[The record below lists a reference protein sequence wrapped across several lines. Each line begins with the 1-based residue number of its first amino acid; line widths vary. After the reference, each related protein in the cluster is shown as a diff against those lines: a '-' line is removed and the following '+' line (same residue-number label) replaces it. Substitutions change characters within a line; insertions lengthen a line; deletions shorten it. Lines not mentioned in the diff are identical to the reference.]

1 MRLRQFTISI
11 VAALLPLVASAD
23 DDGQALSLWQVG
35 GESNTIY
42 LLGSIHMLRAQD
54 HPLPPAIY
62 AAYDDAE
69 KLIMELDMDDLN
81 PVDSQALSNELG
93 LIQDGR
99 TLSDLMGEALYAEA
113 EQLAVTAQIPLA
125 LLANAEPWFA
135 AMNVEIMLLM
145 RMGFNPSLG
154 VESALLE
161 RAQAD
166 GKEIL
171 GFETIRQQL
180 EFLDGLSQ
188 EAQREMLIQALA
200 DGADM
205 REMMD
210 GMIEAWRTGDV
221 AYLEKNLLADMQ
233 DYPELN
239 QTIVVDRNVNW
250 TNEIEDM
257 LDDDIDY
264 LIVVGTLHLVGEDG
278 VPQLLEARGHE
289 VTQLRQSVN

>member
-1 MRLRQFTISI
+1 
-11 VAALLPLVASAD
+11 VAALLPLVAGAD
-23 DDGQALSLWQVG
+23 EDGRAMSLWQVD
-35 GESNTIY
+35 GENNTIY

-69 KLIMELDMDDLN
+69 MLIMELDMDDLN

-113 EQLAVTAQIPLA
+113 EQLAVAAQIPLA

-161 RAQAD
+161 KAQAD

-180 EFLDGLSQ
+180 EFLDGLSP

-210 GMIEAWRTGDV
+210 GMIEAWRNGDV

-257 LDDDIDY
+257 LDDEIDY

>member
-1 MRLRQFTISI
+1 MRLRDITISL
-11 VAALLPLVASAD
+11 VAALLPLVAGAD
-23 DDGQALSLWQVG
+23 EDGRAMSLWQVD
-35 GESNTIY
+35 GENNTIY

-113 EQLAVTAQIPLA
+113 EQLAVAAQIPLA

-161 RAQAD
+161 KAQAD

-180 EFLDGLSQ
+180 EFLDGLSP

-210 GMIEAWRTGDV
+210 GMIEAWRNGDV

-257 LDDDIDY
+257 LDDEIDY

>member
-11 VAALLPLVASAD
+11 LAVLLPLLAGAD
-23 DDGQALSLWQVG
+23 SDGQALSLWQVE
-35 GESNTIY
+35 GENNTIY
-42 LLGSIHMLRAQD
+42 VLGSIHMLRAQD
-54 HPLPPAIY
+54 HPLPAAIY

-99 TLSDLMGEALYAEA
+99 TLSDLMGEELYAEA
-113 EQLAVTAQIPLA
+113 EQLAVAAQIPLA

-161 RAQAD
+161 KAQAD

-180 EFLDGLSQ
+180 EFLDGLSE

-221 AYLEKNLLADMQ
+221 AYLEENLLADMQ

-239 QTIVVDRNVNW
+239 QTIVIDRNVNW

-289 VTQLRQSVN
+289 VTQLRQSAD